1 MFLGLFMAIFGLYLI
16 KDKWLSTIGVI
27 LFILGAVIFILS
39 FVDLIF
45 DCLTPSGINRIEMDV
60 NKLERAN
67 ILAKSLIPKVDELL
81 NMSSHSRNI
90 AHSIY
95 GLSECDEEFKT
106 KFKQLLNETKQRFQK
121 EFDEL

>member
-1 MFLGLFMAIFGLYLI
+1 
-16 KDKWLSTIGVI
+16 
-27 LFILGAVIFILS
+27 
-39 FVDLIF
+39 
-45 DCLTPSGINRIEMDV
+45 MDI

-81 NMSSHSRNI
+81 NMSSKSNNSRLADAI
-90 AHSIY
+90 W